1 MTSCIN
7 LVPFKGA
14 EMYLGKQQFQVNDFM
29 LLLLSS
35 RSKHNFQHQTSNKG
49 EVKHKQLV
57 CVCKDTDSW
66 NIRFSATLLSLA
78 TLSSSAFIKKKQVAA
93 QPIRRVLEF
102 PRHYSALSVVTS
114 HGPLNGTPQTSL
126 NGLMRQN
133 TQGWGTCFNHEYKVS
148 LLITNTPLWHM

>member
-57 CVCKDTDSW
+57 CVCVRTQTAGTSG
-66 NIRFSATLLSLA
+66 SQP
-78 TLSSSAFIKKKQVAA
+78 LSSHWLHCRQAHLLKKPSCCSANQESARISPTLQRLICGDITWPFKRHTANKFKWPDETEHTEVGDLF
-93 QPIRRVLEF
+93 QPRIQ
-102 PRHYSALSVVTS
+102 S
-114 HGPLNGTPQTSL
+114 
-126 NGLMRQN
+126 
-133 TQGWGTCFNHEYKVS
+133 
-148 LLITNTPLWHM
+148 

>member
-1 MTSCIN
+1 MHVHVIVCYYVSMEIHFISMTSCIN

-78 TLSSSAFIKKKQVAA
+78 TLSSSAFIKKNK
-93 QPIRRVLEF
+93 LL
-102 PRHYSALSVVTS
+102 LSQS
-114 HGPLNGTPQTSL
+114 GE
-126 NGLMRQN
+126 
-133 TQGWGTCFNHEYKVS
+133 C
-148 LLITNTPLWHM
+148 